1 MGVKNIKKLLAPLLI
16 CICIMLTLSGV
27 SAEEID
33 VDSSVVAESPVSAEL
48 DNSLSSYYASD
59 YESSDVPES
68 YDSIQSS
75 DMYYDDYSQD
85 CYNSYDFEVDLE
97 EYDSCGVELDL
108 DSFEINSYEILSSL
122 DSYEYEFG
130 DLSQN
135 GNVDVETISTVDEF
149 EDTVILDN
157 YGIELLKENGFD
169 EINYKLVDQLKIC
182 INSMKTIITDNVE
195 DSKSNKISS
204 DAINQV
210 KTIIVFENGDYVL
223 DDVAQDI
230 QEIHENS
237 EPVFDGILI
246 ISGCISENEVYYGT
260 IFESNME
267 KLLEFVGAE
276 NMGLF
281 ANLNEQLDSNV
292 LNTIEDVTLHGQID
306 NVNLDDCIISKALLG
321 YYPLTNEFYLFI
333 GNMGSEDEHDHVIND
348 TNSHGLEYA
357 YIKHVNVI
365 YDNMLNLIVFDS
377 KDVLQKQSDGM
388 GDGLDILG
396 SSIPQEN
403 LLPDH
408 KAIWT
413 PLLLLLQQ
421 DSNESIVNSHADD
434 NMDIGTDGI
443 KNDTDENYSGDKS
456 HFYGHK
462 HHYVPGNHYYPK
474 QWDYNHIT
482 AAYYQITNNV
492 KTADLKNNTQ
502 DNSTDE
508 KNKSSNLTIGSNGKK
523 YEPPKMDAKGSGPTY
538 TLIYV
543 IIGIILVALL
553 FNSSYMKR
561 DD

>member
-1 MGVKNIKKLLAPLLI
+1 
-16 CICIMLTLSGV
+16 MLTLSGV

-33 VDSSVVAESPVSAEL
+33 VDSSVVTESPVSAEL

-59 YESSDVPES
+59 YELSDYESIDVSESYDTVQSSDVS
-68 YDSIQSS
+68 YN
-75 DMYYDDYSQD
+75 YYLDDY
-85 CYNSYDFEVDLE
+85 YNSYDCAVNLDEYNCGVVDLN
-97 EYDSCGVELDL
+97 SL
-108 DSFEINSYEILSSL
+108 EINSYEVLSCL
-122 DSYEYEFG
+122 DSYECEFG

-135 GNVDVETISTVDEF
+135 GNVDVEISSTVDVF

-157 YGIELLKENGFD
+157 YGIELFKENGFD
-169 EINYKLVDQLKIC
+169 EINYNLVDQLKIC
-182 INSMKTIITDNVE
+182 INSMNTIITDSVE
-195 DSKSNKISS
+195 ASKSNKISI
-204 DAINQV
+204 DALNQV
-210 KTIIVFENGDYVL
+210 KTMIAFENDGYVL
-223 DDVAQDI
+223 DGVAQDM
-230 QEIHENS
+230 QVIHENS

-281 ANLNEQLDSNV
+281 ANLNEELDSNV
-292 LNTIEDVTLHGQID
+292 LNIIENVTLHGQID

-321 YYPLTNEFYLFI
+321 YYPLTNEIYLFI
-333 GNMGSEDEHDHVIND
+333 GKMGGEDEHDHVIND

-365 YDNMLNLIVFDS
+365 YENMLNLIVFNS
-377 KDVLQKQSDGM
+377 KDVSQKQSNGM
-388 GDGLDILG
+388 GDGLDVLG
-396 SSIPQEN
+396 ASISQEN

-421 DSNESIVNSHADD
+421 DSKESIVSSHADD
-434 NMDIGTDGI
+434 NMNIGTDST
-443 KNDTDENYSGDKS
+443 KNNTDENSSDNKS
-456 HFYGHK
+456 HSHGHK
-462 HHYVPGNHYYPK
+462 HHYGPGNHYYPK
-474 QWDYNHIT
+474 QWDYN
-482 AAYYQITNNV
+482 QITTAYCQVTKNV
-492 KTADLKNNTQ
+492 KTADLKNNTH
-502 DNSTDE
+502 DNSTDD

-538 TLIYV
+538 TLIYA

>member
-1 MGVKNIKKLLAPLLI
+1 
-16 CICIMLTLSGV
+16 MLTLGGV

-59 YESSDVPES
+59 IELSDYESSDVSES
-68 YDSIQSS
+68 YATVQSS
-75 DMYYDDYSQD
+75 DMCYDDY
-85 CYNSYDFEVDLE
+85 YNSYACEVSLD
-97 EYDSCGVELDL
+97 EYGSCDVELDL
-108 DSFEINSYEILSSL
+108 NSLEINSYEILSCL

-135 GNVDVETISTVDEF
+135 DNVDVEISSTVDVF

-157 YGIELLKENGFD
+157 YGIELFKENGFD

-182 INSMKTIITDNVE
+182 INSMNTIITDNVE
-195 DSKSNKISS
+195 ASKSNKISI

-210 KTIIVFENGDYVL
+210 KTIIVFENGGYVL
-223 DDVAQDI
+223 DGIAQCM

-246 ISGCISENEVYYGT
+246 ISRYISENEVYYGT
-260 IFESNME
+260 IFESNRE

-281 ANLNEQLDSNV
+281 ANLNEELDSNV
-292 LNTIEDVTLHGQID
+292 LNIIENVTLHGQID

-321 YYPLTNEFYLFI
+321 YYPLTNEIYLFI
-333 GNMGSEDEHDHVIND
+333 GNMGSEDEHGHVIND

-377 KDVLQKQSDGM
+377 KDVLQKQSSGM
-388 GDGLDILG
+388 GDGLDVLG
-396 SSIPQEN
+396 ASISQEN

-421 DSNESIVNSHADD
+421 DSKESIVSSHADD
-434 NMDIGTDGI
+434 NMNIGPDGT
-443 KNDTDENYSGDKS
+443 KNNTDENSSDNKS
-456 HFYGHK
+456 HSHGHK

-474 QWDYNHIT
+474 QWDYN
-482 AAYYQITNNV
+482 QITTAYCQVTKNV
-492 KTADLKNNTQ
+492 KTADLKNNTH
-502 DNSTDE
+502 DNSTDD

-538 TLIYV
+538 TLIYA